1 MKSTHRL
8 AAPAAGFLALSLAAA
23 PLMAQGGGGLGQQP
37 AQRGGPP
44 NPDTPKIL
52 ITTFHSDDRKLG
64 VEMAEDLRKRESQE
78 HSAKELAVIQK
89 KGIDATLLASGYQ
102 PDSAL
107 SASDLME
114 LAKQMGGDIVIDGT
128 VNKAGTNLKLAV
140 RVLTKSGQATLAQPL
155 PVTDA
160 KDVGDASKQLEKAI
174 SESNKALVG
183 FKSCKNNM
191 TAAKYAEAATAA
203 RAGLTAYP
211 NSAFSRVCLL
221 QSLVAQKAAPDQI
234 IEVAN
239 AIKTQDPTSQIAYS
253 ILADAQLA
261 KGDTAHAMESLL
273 QLWRNDRT
281 NAPLAKSII
290 QMLASSGSPDVALP
304 IVDTLLVNNP
314 GDPEMLRIKW
324 LLQLRAN
331 RYKNALVS
339 GEEYVK
345 ADTAAANLDYYN
357 RQIFAAQKDSNNAA
371 MVQFATKAAAKFPTD
386 PSFNVIVAQSQMKAG
401 QLDAALASARK
412 AQAADAKA
420 VLPWVMALSIQ
431 NQLHQP
437 DSALATAKSAIAAGV
452 PKDSISQYMLAIVAP
467 ALRQAQASKSRAD
480 WEAALMAAQ
489 AVDAVAPT
497 AQSSFYLGVSAFQ
510 IGMDA
515 LTNLSTLSKSKKKE
529 DLAQACAEAKVV
541 EDQFATVQIAMPKG
555 GSVDAATAGTIL
567 QNVNQYGPMAT
578 QAKTALKCK

>member
-1 MKSTHRL
+1 L

-64 VEMAEDLRKRESQE
+64 VEMAEELRKRESQE

-114 LAKQMGGDIVIDGT
+114 LSKQMGGDIVIDGT
-128 VNKAGTNLKLAV
+128 VNKAGTALKLAV

-183 FKSCKNNM
+183 FKSCKNAM
-191 TAAKYAEAATAA
+191 TAAKYADAVTAA

-221 QSLVAQKAAPDQI
+221 QALVAQKAAPDQV
-234 IEVAN
+234 IEVAT

-281 NAPLAKSII
+281 NTPLAKSII
-290 QMLASSGSPDVALP
+290 QMLASSGSPEIALP

-314 GDPEMLRIKW
+314 GDPDMLRQKW
-324 LLQLRAN
+324 LLQLKAG
-331 RYKNALVS
+331 KFKEALVS

-345 ADTAAANLDYYN
+345 VDTAQANLDYYN
-357 RQIFAAQKDSNNAA
+357 RQIGAAQKDNNNAA
-371 MVQFATKAAAKFPTD
+371 IVQFASKAAAKFPND
-386 PSFNVIVAQSQMKAG
+386 ASFNLLIAQNQMKAG

-412 AQAADAKA
+412 AQTADPKAAF
-420 VLPWVMALSIQ
+420 PWIMALSIQ
-431 NQLHQP
+431 NQLKQP
-437 DSALATAKSAIAAGV
+437 DSALATAKAAIAAGV
-452 PKDSISQYMLAIVAP
+452 SKDSLSNYLLAAP
-467 ALRQAQASKSRAD
+467 AAAIKVAQESKARAD
-480 WEAALMAAQ
+480 WQTALDAAQ
-489 AVDAVAPT
+489 AADAVAPSAQT
-497 AQSSFYLGVSAFQ
+497 AYFVGVTSAQ
-510 IGMDA
+510 IAFDA
-515 LTNLSTLSKSKKKE
+515 LTNLGTLSKSSKK
-529 DLAQACAEAKVV
+529 DDIAQACAEAKVI
-541 EDQFATVQIAMPKG
+541 EDNFATAMIAMPKG
-555 GSVDAATAGTIL
+555 GSVDAATASTIL
-567 QNVNQYGPMAT
+567 TNINTYTPVVA
-578 QAKTALKCK
+578 QAKRALKCK